1 MKHAA
6 HYYKRMKL
14 MNQLFLIILL
24 AGLSGC
30 KHPEGKIVING
41 VITGKNPEKIEYTFP
56 IHGVCNW
63 YFTQSVQ
70 ADSLGKFQISIVSG
84 KPIFVKMKIS
94 GNIQGT
100 LIAEPGKTYEIRFDP
115 DNKANNFS
123 VAGPGSV
130 LQEAFNKL
138 PHPEHIQI
146 GAREFLRD
154 SVAGKIKETIEQRRK
169 AEIAVF
175 EKLLSEKVISSKV
188 LDLVQTDRNC
198 YYDAVLATTAWI
210 KNLMTIQGRGNHFT
224 PEFENLWKDT
234 FTHLLFSNPELVN
247 SPWFNFYAES
257 YIYYR
262 EFITGNFT
270 KEKMEALRESKLTK
284 TYRVNKAKEYLPVE
298 VLEDYLANYLYEE
311 SIQKQYEKELI
322 SLFDDFKAYYP
333 ESRYIPYISPFIDEI
348 IEFHKTAESG
358 FSEKTKFVEN
368 YQHLNSLTEI
378 ANTFPIGRIYVDVWA
393 TWCGPCKAEFE
404 YREELKKLLQKNN
417 IQILYISVDRE
428 EDSIQWKNMI
438 KFYNLEGY
446 HVQANKELEAELR
459 KIFDRNG
466 SIAIPW
472 YILMDNLGNIIRK
485 HAIQPSRI
493 NDLEKEIQEK

>member
-1 MKHAA
+1 
-6 HYYKRMKL
+6 MKL
-14 MNQLFLIILL
+14 LYLLSLIILM
-24 AGLSGC
+24 AGMSGY
-30 KHPEGKIVING
+30 KKPKDKIVING
-41 VITGKNPEKIEYTFP
+41 EITGKIREKVEYTLP

-63 YFTQSVQ
+63 CFTQSVQ

-84 KPIFVKMKIS
+84 KPIFLKMKTS

-100 LIAEPGKTYEIRFDP
+100 MIAEPGETYEIRFDP

-123 VAGPGSV
+123 VAGPGAV
-130 LQEAFNKL
+130 LQEAYNKL

-146 GAREFLRD
+146 GAREFMRD

-175 EKLLSEKVISSKV
+175 EKLLSEKVISQKV
-188 LDLVQTDRNC
+188 FNLVQTDRNC
-198 YYDAVLATTAWI
+198 YYDAVLATTAFI
-210 KNLMTIQGRGNHFT
+210 KDLMTLQGRGNHFT
-224 PEFENLWKDT
+224 LEFENLWKDT
-234 FTHLLFSNPELVN
+234 FKHPLFSDPEMVN

-257 YIYYR
+257 YIYFR
-262 EFITGNFT
+262 EFVNGNFT
-270 KEKMEALRESKLTK
+270 KEKLEAQRESKLTK
-284 TYRVNKAKEYLPVE
+284 TYRVNKAKEYLPVKVRE
-298 VLEDYLANYLYEE
+298 NYLANYLYEE
-311 SIQKQYEKELI
+311 SMQKQYEKELI
-322 SLFDDFKAYYP
+322 SLFDDYKADYP

-348 IEFHKTAESG
+348 TEFHKTAESG
-358 FSEKTKFVEN
+358 FSKMTKFVEN

-378 ANTFPIGRIYVDVWA
+378 ANTFPKGRIYVDVWA

-446 HVQANKELEAELR
+446 HVQVNKELGAELR
-459 KIFDRNG
+459 KIFDSNG

-472 YILMDNLGNIIRK
+472 YILMDNTGNIIRK
-485 HAIQPSRI
+485 HASPPSRI
-493 NDLEKEIQEK
+493 SDVEKEIHDM